1 MDLIRI
7 NRLLLLLMAF
17 LAEDE
22 EFRGICDMHFDKMV
36 FTEIKA
42 AVIAVEL

>member
-22 EFRGICDMHFDKMV
+22 EFRGICDVDLHKMV
-36 FTEIKA
+36 LTEIKA
-42 AVIAVEL
+42 AVITVEL